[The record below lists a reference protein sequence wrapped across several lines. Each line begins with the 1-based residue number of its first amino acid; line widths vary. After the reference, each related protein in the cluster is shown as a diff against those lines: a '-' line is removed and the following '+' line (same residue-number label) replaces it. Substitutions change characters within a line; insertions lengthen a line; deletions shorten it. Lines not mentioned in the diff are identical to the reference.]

1 MLAKRSALCDNAI
14 TMFTPFL
21 HGSFRKSPCKRG
33 GFCFIMHGGG
43 NMSSELLQLMSF
55 GISALMAVIALI
67 TLYKSQQKQNDDE
80 NTKSVS
86 MELSIN
92 YMQKSIDEVSHKQ
105 DKLIDASN
113 RSERRISII
122 EATLKDVVNRVNQLE
137 GRHE

>member
-1 MLAKRSALCDNAI
+1 
-14 TMFTPFL
+14 
-21 HGSFRKSPCKRG
+21 
-33 GFCFIMHGGG
+33 MHEGG
-43 NMSSELLQLMSF
+43 NMSQELLQLMSF
-55 GISALMAVIALI
+55 GISALMAIIALI

-92 YMQKSIDEVSHKQ
+92 YMQKSIDEVSCKQ

-113 RSERRISII
+113 RSDRRISVI
-122 EATLKDVVNRVNQLE
+122 ETTLKDVVDRVNQLE

>member
-1 MLAKRSALCDNAI
+1 
-14 TMFTPFL
+14 
-21 HGSFRKSPCKRG
+21 
-33 GFCFIMHGGG
+33 
-43 NMSSELLQLMSF
+43 MSSELLQLMSF

-67 TLYKSQQKQNDDE
+67 TLYKSQRKQNDDE

-113 RSERRISII
+113 RSERRISVI
-122 EATLKDVVNRVNQLE
+122 ETTLKDVVDRVNQLE

>member
-1 MLAKRSALCDNAI
+1 
-14 TMFTPFL
+14 
-21 HGSFRKSPCKRG
+21 
-33 GFCFIMHGGG
+33 
-43 NMSSELLQLMSF
+43 MSF
-55 GISALMAVIALI
+55 GISALMAIIALI

-92 YMQKSIDEVSHKQ
+92 YMQKSIDEVSCKQ

-113 RSERRISII
+113 RSDRRISVI
-122 EATLKDVVNRVNQLE
+122 ETTLKDVVDRVNQLE

>member
-1 MLAKRSALCDNAI
+1 
-14 TMFTPFL
+14 
-21 HGSFRKSPCKRG
+21 
-33 GFCFIMHGGG
+33 
-43 NMSSELLQLMSF
+43 MSSELLQLMSF

-92 YMQKSIDEVSHKQ
+92 YMQKSIDEVSCKQ

-122 EATLKDVVNRVNQLE
+122 ETTLKDVVDRVNQLE

>member
-1 MLAKRSALCDNAI
+1 
-14 TMFTPFL
+14 
-21 HGSFRKSPCKRG
+21 
-33 GFCFIMHGGG
+33 
-43 NMSSELLQLMSF
+43 MSQELLQLMSF
-55 GISALMAVIALI
+55 GISALMAIIALI

-92 YMQKSIDEVSHKQ
+92 YMQKSIDEVSCKQ

-113 RSERRISII
+113 RSDRRISVI
-122 EATLKDVVNRVNQLE
+122 ETTLKDVVDRVNQLE

>member
-1 MLAKRSALCDNAI
+1 
-14 TMFTPFL
+14 
-21 HGSFRKSPCKRG
+21 
-33 GFCFIMHGGG
+33 
-43 NMSSELLQLMSF
+43 MSF
-55 GISALMAVIALI
+55 GISALMAIIALI

-92 YMQKSIDEVSHKQ
+92 YMQKSIDEVSCKQ

-113 RSERRISII
+113 RSDRRISVI
-122 EATLKDVVNRVNQLE
+122 ETALKDVVDRVNQLE

>member
-1 MLAKRSALCDNAI
+1 
-14 TMFTPFL
+14 
-21 HGSFRKSPCKRG
+21 
-33 GFCFIMHGGG
+33 
-43 NMSSELLQLMSF
+43 MSSELLQLMSF

-92 YMQKSIDEVSHKQ
+92 YMQKSIDEVSNKQ

-122 EATLKDVVNRVNQLE
+122 EATLKDVVDRVNQLE

>member
-1 MLAKRSALCDNAI
+1 
-14 TMFTPFL
+14 
-21 HGSFRKSPCKRG
+21 
-33 GFCFIMHGGG
+33 
-43 NMSSELLQLMSF
+43 MSSELLQLMSF

-92 YMQKSIDEVSHKQ
+92 YMQKSIDEVSNKQ

-122 EATLKDVVNRVNQLE
+122 ETTLKDVVDRVNQLE